1 MASRYTYDDFQKAAQ
16 SSGLAGQFSDADLKL
31 AQQNPDAGMSIL
43 KYKQDYK
50 NATTDE
56 ARALANMGAEGIRSS
71 YGGYTAGKQGANYY
85 LDALS
90 PKDFQSSAA
99 PTYQNSYADTISGL
113 LDKQLGYGSYSYG
126 EAQPEYTNRYDDTV
140 QDLLNQIVNRKDF
153 SYDPESD
160 QLYSQY
166 RKQYAREGQRA
177 TQDALGAAAA
187 ASGGIPSSYAVNAAS
202 QAGDYYASQM
212 TDKIPE
218 LYQLAYNKYMNDYN
232 MKLSDLGAV
241 QGAEQNDYDKYLN
254 ELQQYNTN
262 RSFDYQAWM
271 DEYNRLSNDLQT
283 ASGLEQLDY
292 TKYLN
297 DLNQYNTDRSFNYS
311 QLLDEVNSQTA
322 RRSEALNKALTAAE
336 LGDNSFL
343 NDMGINTDNN
353 PTDYERRYQLAQ
365 LAAQYGD
372 YSGLRELGINP
383 DAAALNKFNTTAAGK
398 TSSGG
403 TSSGGNSMT
412 LSRAKEYAKQGI
424 FTDAVLSTLR
434 NNGYND
440 EYLKAAYGYEPESNG
455 YQMTADDI
463 TELKKKFPNG
473 VIDEATWNSYV
484 NYGVSEAALTAAG
497 FTKSG
502 GTSSGG
508 NAANVTDYDSAI
520 AYMKAAG
527 VDGSVRSGL
536 MTKSEWSRRKASL
549 QQYGTGG
556 TEVKNYSSYADY
568 IKDYCEYAA
577 SK

>member
-1 MASRYTYDDFQKAAQ
+1 MASRYTYDDFQKAVQ
-16 SSGLAGQFSDADLKL
+16 SSGLGGQFSDADMKL
-31 AQQNPDAGMSIL
+31 AQKNPDAGMSIL
-43 KYKQDYK
+43 KYKQDYH

-56 ARALANMGAEGIRSS
+56 ARALANLGAEGIRSS
-71 YGGYTAGKQGANYY
+71 YGGYTGGQRGANFY
-85 LDALS
+85 LDPLS

-99 PTYQNSYADTISGL
+99 PTYKNNYADTISGL

-126 EAQPEYTNRYDDTV
+126 EAQPEYNNRYDATI
-140 QDLLNQIVNRKDF
+140 QDLLGQIVNRKDF
-153 SYDPESD
+153 SYNPEND

-166 RKQYAREGQRA
+166 RKQYTREGQRA

-187 ASGGIPSSYAVNAAS
+187 ASGGIPSSYAVNAAA

-241 QGAEQNDYDKYLN
+241 QGAEQSDYDKFLN
-254 ELQQYNTN
+254 EMQQYNTN
-262 RSFDYQAWM
+262 RAFDYQTWM
-271 DEYNRLSNDLQT
+271 DEYNRINNDLQT

-297 DLNQYNTDRSFNYS
+297 DMNQFNTDRSFNYG
-311 QLLDEVNSQTA
+311 QLLDEVNNQTA
-322 RRSEALNKALTAAE
+322 RRSEAMNKALTAAE

-343 NDMGINTDNN
+343 NNLGINTDNN

-383 DAAALNKFNTTAAGK
+383 DAAALNRFNTTAAGK
-398 TSSGG
+398 SSSGG
-403 TSSGGNSMT
+403 SRSSGGGGNTTPQETEMT
-412 LSRAKEYAKQGI
+412 GLSAQDIA
-424 FTDAVLSTLR
+424 A
-434 NNGYND
+434 
-440 EYLKAAYGYEPESNG
+440 LKAAYGTNIDADTWSSILQSNPG
-455 YQMTADDI
+455 I
-463 TELKKKFPNG
+463 TE
-473 VIDEATWNSYV
+473 AM
-484 NYGVSEAALTAAG
+484 LTQAG

-502 GTSSGG
+502 GDSGG
-508 NAANVTDYDSAI
+508 GNISGVTDYDSAI

-556 TEVKNYSSYADY
+556 TEVKNYNSYADY

>member
-1 MASRYTYDDFQKAAQ
+1 MVVLFALAHIGRNAQ
-16 SSGLAGQFSDADLKL
+16 GGSAHSGYAHQGRPQPRLAVVTSFRGVAQLIVHLRHSGLIR
-31 AQQNPDAGMSIL
+31 QNRHP
-43 KYKQDYK
+43 
-50 NATTDE
+50 
-56 ARALANMGAEGIRSS
+56 
-71 YGGYTAGKQGANYY
+71 
-85 LDALS
+85 
-90 PKDFQSSAA
+90 
-99 PTYQNSYADTISGL
+99 
-113 LDKQLGYGSYSYG
+113 GSYSYG
-126 EAQPEYTNRYDDTV
+126 EAQPEYNNRYDATI
-140 QDLLNQIVNRKDF
+140 QDLLGQIVNRKDF
-153 SYDPESD
+153 SYDPEND

-166 RKQYAREGQRA
+166 RKQYTREGQRA

-187 ASGGIPSSYAVNAAS
+187 ASGGIPSSYAVNAAA

-218 LYQLAYNKYMNDYN
+218 LYKLAYNKYMNDYN

-241 QGAEQNDYDKYLN
+241 QGAEQSDYDKFLN
-254 ELQQYNTN
+254 EMQQYNTN
-262 RSFDYQAWM
+262 RAFDYQAWM
-271 DEYNRLSNDLQT
+271 DEYNRINNDLQT

-297 DLNQYNTDRSFNYS
+297 DLNQFNTDRSFNYG
-311 QLLDEVNSQTA
+311 QLLDEVNNQTA
-322 RRSEALNKALTAAE
+322 RRSEAMNKALTAAE

-353 PTDYERRYQLAQ
+353 PADYERRYQLAQ

-383 DAAALNKFNTTAAGK
+383 DAAALNKFNTTVAGK
-398 TSSGG
+398 SSSGG
-403 TSSGGNSMT
+403 SRSSGGGGNTMPQET
-412 LSRAKEYAKQGI
+412 ETTGLSAQDIA
-424 FTDAVLSTLR
+424 A
-434 NNGYND
+434 
-440 EYLKAAYGYEPESNG
+440 LKAAYGTNIDADTWNGILQSNPG
-455 YQMTADDI
+455 I
-463 TELKKKFPNG
+463 TE
-473 VIDEATWNSYV
+473 AM
-484 NYGVSEAALTAAG
+484 LTQAG

-502 GTSSGG
+502 GDSGG
-508 NAANVTDYDSAI
+508 GNISGVTDYDSAI

-556 TEVKNYSSYADY
+556 TEVKNYNSYADY

>member
-1 MASRYTYDDFQKAAQ
+1 M
-16 SSGLAGQFSDADLKL
+16 
-31 AQQNPDAGMSIL
+31 
-43 KYKQDYK
+43 
-50 NATTDE
+50 
-56 ARALANMGAEGIRSS
+56 
-71 YGGYTAGKQGANYY
+71 
-85 LDALS
+85 
-90 PKDFQSSAA
+90 
-99 PTYQNSYADTISGL
+99 
-113 LDKQLGYGSYSYG
+113 DKQLGYGSYSYG
-126 EAQPEYTNRYDDTV
+126 EAQPEYNNRYDATI
-140 QDLLNQIVNRKDF
+140 QDLLDQIVNRKDF
-153 SYDPESD
+153 SYDPEND

-166 RKQYAREGQRA
+166 RKQYTREGQRA

-187 ASGGIPSSYAVNAAS
+187 ASGGIPSSYAVNAAA

-218 LYQLAYNKYMNDYN
+218 LYKLAYNKYMNDYN

-241 QGAEQNDYDKYLN
+241 QGAEQSDYDKFLN
-254 ELQQYNTN
+254 EMQQYNTN
-262 RSFDYQAWM
+262 RAFDYQAWM
-271 DEYNRLSNDLQT
+271 DEYNRINNDLQT

-297 DLNQYNTDRSFNYS
+297 DLNQFNTDRSFNYG
-311 QLLDEVNSQTA
+311 QLLDEVNNQTA
-322 RRSEALNKALTAAE
+322 RRSEAMNKALTAAE

-353 PTDYERRYQLAQ
+353 PADYERRYQLAQ

-398 TSSGG
+398 SSSGG
-403 TSSGGNSMT
+403 RRSSGGGGNTMPQET
-412 LSRAKEYAKQGI
+412 ETTGLSAQDIA
-424 FTDAVLSTLR
+424 A
-434 NNGYND
+434 
-440 EYLKAAYGYEPESNG
+440 LKAAYGTNID
-455 YQMTADDI
+455 AD
-463 TELKKKFPNG
+463 
-473 VIDEATWNSYV
+473 TWNSILQS
-484 NYGVSEAALTAAG
+484 NPGITEAMLTQAG

-502 GTSSGG
+502 GTTGGG
-508 NAANVTDYDSAI
+508 NISGVTDYDSAI

-527 VDGSVRSGL
+527 VDGGVRSGL

-556 TEVKNYSSYADY
+556 TEVKNYNSYADY

>member
-1 MASRYTYDDFQKAAQ
+1 MASRYTYDDFQKAVQ
-16 SSGLAGQFSDADLKL
+16 SSGLGGQFSDADMKL
-31 AQQNPDAGMSIL
+31 AQKNPDAGMSIL
-43 KYKQDYK
+43 KYKQDYH

-56 ARALANMGAEGIRSS
+56 ARALANLGAEGIRSS
-71 YGGYTAGKQGANYY
+71 YGGYTGGQRGANFY
-85 LDALS
+85 LDPLS
-90 PKDFQSSAA
+90 PKDFQSEKA
-99 PTYQNSYADTISGL
+99 PTYQNNYEGTIGGL
-113 LDKQLGYGSYSYG
+113 LDKQLGYGSFSYG
-126 EAQPEYTNRYDDTV
+126 EKQPEYTNRYDDTI
-140 QDLLNQIVNRKDF
+140 QDLLGQIVNRKDF
-153 SYDPESD
+153 SYDPEND

-187 ASGGIPSSYAVNAAS
+187 ASGGIPSSYAVSAAS

-241 QGAEQNDYDKYLN
+241 QGAEQSDYDKFLN
-254 ELQQYNTN
+254 EMQQYNTN
-262 RSFDYQAWM
+262 RAFDYQAWM
-271 DEYNRLSNDLQT
+271 DEYNRINNDLQT

-297 DLNQYNTDRSFNYS
+297 DMNQFNTDRSFNYG
-311 QLLDEVNSQTA
+311 QLLDEVNNQTA
-322 RRSEALNKALTAAE
+322 RRSEAMNKALTAAE

-343 NDMGINTDNN
+343 NNLGINTDNN

-383 DAAALNKFNTTAAGK
+383 DAAALNRFNTTAAGK
-398 TSSGG
+398 SSSGG
-403 TSSGGNSMT
+403 SRSGGGGGNT
-412 LSRAKEYAKQGI
+412 TPEQKTEGYQLTANDI
-424 FTDAVLSTLR
+424 STLK
-434 NNGYND
+434 N
-440 EYLKAAYGYEPESNG
+440 
-455 YQMTADDI
+455 
-463 TELKKKFPNG
+463 KFPDG

-484 NYGVSEAALTAAG
+484 NYGVSEATLKANG
-497 FTKSG
+497 FTKGGGNSG
-502 GTSSGG
+502 GG
-508 NAANVTDYDSAI
+508 NIASVTDYDSAI

-527 VDGSVRSGL
+527 VDGGVRSGL

-556 TEVKNYSSYADY
+556 TEVKNYNSYADY

>member
-1 MASRYTYDDFQKAAQ
+1 MANRYTYDDFRKAMQ
-16 SSGLAGQFSDADLKL
+16 SSGLGGQFSDADLKL

-50 NATTDE
+50 NAATDE
-56 ARALANMGAEGIRSS
+56 ARALANLGAEGIRSS
-71 YGGYTAGKQGANYY
+71 YGGYTGGQRGANFY
-85 LDALS
+85 LDPLS

-99 PTYQNSYADTISGL
+99 PTYKNNYADTIGGL

-126 EAQPEYTNRYDDTV
+126 ETQPEYNNRYDATI
-140 QDLLNQIVNRKDF
+140 QDLLDQIVNRKDF
-153 SYDPESD
+153 SYDPEND

-166 RKQYAREGQRA
+166 RKQYTREGQRA

-187 ASGGIPSSYAVNAAS
+187 ASGGIPSSYAVNAAA

-241 QGAEQNDYDKYLN
+241 QGAEQSDYDKFLN
-254 ELQQYNTN
+254 EMQQYNTN
-262 RSFDYQAWM
+262 RAFDYQAWM
-271 DEYNRLSNDLQT
+271 DEYNRINNDLQT

-297 DLNQYNTDRSFNYS
+297 DLNQYNTDRSFNYG
-311 QLLDEVNSQTA
+311 QLLDEVNNQTA
-322 RRSEALNKALTAAE
+322 RRSEAMNKALTAAE

-343 NDMGINTDNN
+343 NDLGINTDNN

-398 TSSGG
+398 SSSGG
-403 TSSGGNSMT
+403 SRSGGGNT
-412 LSRAKEYAKQGI
+412 TPEQKTEGYQLTANDI
-424 FTDAVLSTLR
+424 STL
-434 NNGYND
+434 
-440 EYLKAAYGYEPESNG
+440 KS
-455 YQMTADDI
+455 
-463 TELKKKFPNG
+463 KFPNG
-473 VIDEATWNSYV
+473 VIDEATWNSYL
-484 NYGVSEAALTAAG
+484 NYGVSEATLKANG
-497 FTKSG
+497 FSKGGGNSG
-502 GTSSGG
+502 GGNISG
-508 NAANVTDYDSAI
+508 VTDYDSAI

-556 TEVKNYSSYADY
+556 TEVKNYNSYADY

>member
-1 MASRYTYDDFQKAAQ
+1 M
-16 SSGLAGQFSDADLKL
+16 
-31 AQQNPDAGMSIL
+31 
-43 KYKQDYK
+43 
-50 NATTDE
+50 
-56 ARALANMGAEGIRSS
+56 
-71 YGGYTAGKQGANYY
+71 
-85 LDALS
+85 
-90 PKDFQSSAA
+90 
-99 PTYQNSYADTISGL
+99 
-113 LDKQLGYGSYSYG
+113 
-126 EAQPEYTNRYDDTV
+126 
-140 QDLLNQIVNRKDF
+140 NRKDF
-153 SYDPESD
+153 SYDPEND

-166 RKQYAREGQRA
+166 RKQYTREGQRA

-187 ASGGIPSSYAVNAAS
+187 ASGGIPSSYAVNAAA

-241 QGAEQNDYDKYLN
+241 QGAEQNDYDKFLN
-254 ELQQYNTN
+254 EMQQYNTN
-262 RSFDYQAWM
+262 RAFDYQTWM
-271 DEYNRLSNDLQT
+271 DEYNRINNDLQT

-297 DLNQYNTDRSFNYS
+297 DLNQFNTDRSFNYG
-311 QLLDEVNSQTA
+311 QLLDEVNNQTA
-322 RRSEALNKALTAAE
+322 RRSEAMNKALTAAE

-343 NDMGINTDNN
+343 NNLGINTDNN

-383 DAAALNKFNTTAAGK
+383 DAAALNRFNTTAAGK
-398 TSSGG
+398 SSSGG
-403 TSSGGNSMT
+403 SRSSGGGGNTTPQETEMT
-412 LSRAKEYAKQGI
+412 GLSAQDIA
-424 FTDAVLSTLR
+424 A
-434 NNGYND
+434 
-440 EYLKAAYGYEPESNG
+440 LKAAYGTNIDADTWSSILQSNPG
-455 YQMTADDI
+455 I
-463 TELKKKFPNG
+463 TE
-473 VIDEATWNSYV
+473 AM
-484 NYGVSEAALTAAG
+484 LTQAG

-502 GTSSGG
+502 GDSGG
-508 NAANVTDYDSAI
+508 GNISGVTDYDSAI

-556 TEVKNYSSYADY
+556 TEVKNYNSYADY

>member
-1 MASRYTYDDFQKAAQ
+1 MASRYTYDDFQKAVQ
-16 SSGLAGQFSDADLKL
+16 SSGLGGQFSDADMKL
-31 AQQNPDAGMSIL
+31 AQKNPDAGMSIL
-43 KYKQDYK
+43 KYKQDYH

-56 ARALANMGAEGIRSS
+56 ARALANLGAEGIRSS
-71 YGGYTAGKQGANYY
+71 YGGYTGGQRGENFY
-85 LDALS
+85 LDPLS

-99 PTYQNSYADTISGL
+99 PTYKNNYADTISGL
-113 LDKQLGYGSYSYG
+113 LDKQLGYGSFSYG
-126 EAQPEYTNRYDDTV
+126 EKQPEYTNRYDDTI
-140 QDLLNQIVNRKDF
+140 QDLLGQIVNRKDF
-153 SYDPESD
+153 SYDPEND

-187 ASGGIPSSYAVNAAS
+187 ASGGIPSSYAVSAAA

-241 QGAEQNDYDKYLN
+241 QGAEKNDYDKFLN
-254 ELQQYNTN
+254 EMQQYNTN
-262 RSFDYQAWM
+262 RAFDYQAWM
-271 DEYNRLSNDLQT
+271 DEYNRINNDLQT
-283 ASGLEQLDY
+283 ASKLEQLDY

-297 DLNQYNTDRSFNYS
+297 DLNQFNTDRSFNYG

-322 RRSEALNKALTAAE
+322 RRNEAMNKALTAAQM
-336 LGDNSFL
+336 GDNSFL

-353 PTDYERRYQLAQ
+353 PADYERRYQLAQ

-383 DAAALNKFNTTAAGK
+383 DAAALNRFNTTAAGK
-398 TSSGG
+398 SHSGG
-403 TSSGGNSMT
+403 SRSGGNMK
-412 LSRAKEYAKQGI
+412 LSQAKEYAKQGV
-424 FTDAVLSTLR
+424 FTDEVLSVLR
-434 NNGYND
+434 GNGYSD
-440 EYLKAAYGYEPESNG
+440 EYLKAAYGYEPETAG
-455 YQMTADDI
+455 YQMSADDI
-463 TELKKKFPNG
+463 AKLKGVFPDG

-484 NYGVSEAALTAAG
+484 NYGVSEATLKANG
-497 FTKSG
+497 FTKGSGTSG
-502 GTSSGG
+502 GGNISG
-508 NAANVTDYDSAI
+508 VTDYDSAI

-556 TEVKNYSSYADY
+556 TEVKNYNSYADY

>member
-1 MASRYTYDDFQKAAQ
+1 MANRYTYDDFQKAMQ
-16 SSGLAGQFSDADLKL
+16 SSGLGGQFSDADLKL

-56 ARALANMGAEGIRSS
+56 ARALANLGAEGIRSS
-71 YGGYTAGKQGANYY
+71 YGGYTGGQRGANFY
-85 LDALS
+85 LDPLS

-99 PTYQNSYADTISGL
+99 PTYNNNYADTISGL

-126 EAQPEYTNRYDDTV
+126 EAQPEYNNRYDATI
-140 QDLLNQIVNRKDF
+140 QDLLDQIVNRKDF
-153 SYDPESD
+153 SYDPEND

-166 RKQYAREGQRA
+166 RKQYTREGQRA

-187 ASGGIPSSYAVNAAS
+187 ASGGIPSSYAVNAAA

-241 QGAEQNDYDKYLN
+241 QGAEQSDYDKFLN
-254 ELQQYNTN
+254 EMQQYNTN
-262 RSFDYQAWM
+262 RAFDYQAWM
-271 DEYNRLSNDLQT
+271 DEYNRINNDLQT

-297 DLNQYNTDRSFNYS
+297 DLNQYNTDRSFNYG
-311 QLLDEVNSQTA
+311 QLLDEVNNQTA
-322 RRSEALNKALTAAE
+322 RRSEAMNKALTAAE

-343 NDMGINTDNN
+343 NDLGINTDNN

-383 DAAALNKFNTTAAGK
+383 DAAALNRFNTTAAGK
-398 TSSGG
+398 SSSGG
-403 TSSGGNSMT
+403 SRSGGGGGNT
-412 LSRAKEYAKQGI
+412 TPEQKTEGYQLTANDI
-424 FTDAVLSTLR
+424 STLK
-434 NNGYND
+434 N
-440 EYLKAAYGYEPESNG
+440 
-455 YQMTADDI
+455 
-463 TELKKKFPNG
+463 KFPDG

-484 NYGVSEAALTAAG
+484 NYGVSEATLKANG
-497 FTKSG
+497 FTKGGGNSG
-502 GTSSGG
+502 GG
-508 NAANVTDYDSAI
+508 NIASVTDYDSAI

-527 VDGSVRSGL
+527 VDGGVRSGL

-556 TEVKNYSSYADY
+556 TEVKNYNSYADY

>member
-1 MASRYTYDDFQKAAQ
+1 MANRYTYDDFQKAMQ
-16 SSGLAGQFSDADLKL
+16 SSGLGGQFSDADLKL

-50 NATTDE
+50 NAATDE
-56 ARALANMGAEGIRSS
+56 ARALANLGAEGIRSS
-71 YGGYTAGKQGANYY
+71 YGGYTGGQRGANFY
-85 LDALS
+85 LDPLS

-99 PTYQNSYADTISGL
+99 PTYKNNYADTISGL
-113 LDKQLGYGSYSYG
+113 LDKQLGYGSFSYG
-126 EAQPEYTNRYDDTV
+126 EAQPEYNNRYDATI
-140 QDLLNQIVNRKDF
+140 QDLLDQIVNRKDF
-153 SYDPESD
+153 SYDPEND

-166 RKQYAREGQRA
+166 RKQYTREGQRA
-177 TQDALGAAAA
+177 TQDALGAAAG
-187 ASGGIPSSYAVNAAS
+187 ASGGIPSSYAVNAAA

-212 TDKIPE
+212 TDKIQE

-241 QGAEQNDYDKYLN
+241 QGAEQSDYDKFLN
-254 ELQQYNTN
+254 EMQQYNTN
-262 RSFDYQAWM
+262 RAFDYQAWM
-271 DEYNRLSNDLQT
+271 DEYNRINNDLQT

-297 DLNQYNTDRSFNYS
+297 DLNQFNTDRSFNYG

-322 RRSEALNKALTAAE
+322 RRSEAMNKALTAAE

-343 NDMGINTDNN
+343 NDLGINTDNN

-383 DAAALNKFNTTAAGK
+383 DAAALNRFNTTAAGK
-398 TSSGG
+398 SSSGG
-403 TSSGGNSMT
+403 SRSGGNMK
-412 LSRAKEYAKQGI
+412 LSQAKEYAKQGV
-424 FTDAVLSTLR
+424 FTDEVLSVLR
-434 NNGYND
+434 SNGYSD
-440 EYLKAAYGYEPESNG
+440 EYLKAAYGYEPETAG
-455 YQMTADDI
+455 YQMSADDI
-463 TELKKKFPNG
+463 AKLKGMFPNG
-473 VIDEATWNSYV
+473 VIDEATWNSYL
-484 NYGVSEAALTAAG
+484 NYGVSEETLKANG
-497 FTKSG
+497 FTKGG
-502 GTSSGG
+502 GTSGGG
-508 NAANVTDYDSAI
+508 NISGVTDYDSAI

-527 VDGSVRSGL
+527 VDGGVRSGL

-556 TEVKNYSSYADY
+556 TEVKNYNSYADY

>member
-1 MASRYTYDDFQKAAQ
+1 MANRYTYDDFQKAMQ
-16 SSGLAGQFSDADLKL
+16 SSGLGGQFSDADLKL

-56 ARALANMGAEGIRSS
+56 ARALANLGAEGIRSS
-71 YGGYTAGKQGANYY
+71 YGGYTGGQRGANFY
-85 LDALS
+85 LDPLS

-99 PTYQNSYADTISGL
+99 PTYKNNYADTIGGL

-126 EAQPEYTNRYDDTV
+126 ETQPEYNNRYDATI
-140 QDLLNQIVNRKDF
+140 QDLLDQIVNRKDF
-153 SYDPESD
+153 SYDPEND

-166 RKQYAREGQRA
+166 RKQYTREGQRA

-187 ASGGIPSSYAVNAAS
+187 ASGGIPSSYAVNAAA

-241 QGAEQNDYDKYLN
+241 QGAEQSDYDKFLN
-254 ELQQYNTN
+254 EMQQYNTN
-262 RSFDYQAWM
+262 RAFDYQAWM
-271 DEYNRLSNDLQT
+271 DEYNRINNDLQT

-292 TKYLN
+292 TKHLN
-297 DLNQYNTDRSFNYS
+297 DLNQFNTDRSFNYG
-311 QLLDEVNSQTA
+311 QLLDEVNNQTA
-322 RRSEALNKALTAAE
+322 RRSEAMNKALTAAE

-343 NDMGINTDNN
+343 NDLGINTDNN

-383 DAAALNKFNTTAAGK
+383 DAAALNKFNTKAAGK
-398 TSSGG
+398 SSSGG
-403 TSSGGNSMT
+403 SRSGGGNT
-412 LSRAKEYAKQGI
+412 TPEQKTEGYQLTANDI
-424 FTDAVLSTLR
+424 STL
-434 NNGYND
+434 
-440 EYLKAAYGYEPESNG
+440 KS
-455 YQMTADDI
+455 
-463 TELKKKFPNG
+463 KFPNG
-473 VIDEATWNSYV
+473 VIDEATWNSYL
-484 NYGVSEAALTAAG
+484 NYGVSEATLKANG
-497 FTKSG
+497 FSKGGGNSG
-502 GTSSGG
+502 GGNISG
-508 NAANVTDYDSAI
+508 VTDYDSAI

-556 TEVKNYSSYADY
+556 TEVKNYNSYADY

>member
-1 MASRYTYDDFQKAAQ
+1 MASRYTYDDFQKAVQ
-16 SSGLAGQFSDADLKL
+16 SSGLGGQFSDADMKL
-31 AQQNPDAGMSIL
+31 AQKNPDAGMSIL

-50 NATTDE
+50 NAATDE
-56 ARALANMGAEGIRSS
+56 ARALANLGAEGIRSS
-71 YGGYTAGKQGANYY
+71 YGNYTGGGAGSQFY
-85 LDALS
+85 LDPLS
-90 PKDFQSSAA
+90 PNSFQQDAK
-99 PTYQNSYADTISGL
+99 PTYSSNRTGL
-113 LDKQLGYGSYSYG
+113 VDDLLNKQLGYGSFSYG
-126 EAQPEYTNRYDDTV
+126 EKQPEYTNRYDDTI
-140 QDLLNQIVNRKDF
+140 QDLLGQIVNRKDF
-153 SYDPESD
+153 SYDPEND

-187 ASGGIPSSYAVNAAS
+187 ASGGIPSSYAVSAAS

-241 QGAEQNDYDKYLN
+241 QGAEKNDYDKYLN

-262 RSFDYQAWM
+262 RNFDYQTWA
-271 DEYNRLSNDLQT
+271 DAYSRIANDVQT
-283 ASGLEQLDY
+283 ASALEQLDY

-297 DLNQYNTDRSFNYS
+297 ELNQYNTDRSFSYQN
-311 QLLDEVNSQTA
+311 LLDEINQQTGL
-322 RRSEALNKALTAAE
+322 RGEALEK
-336 LGDNSFL
+336 
-343 NDMGINTDNN
+343 
-353 PTDYERRYQLAQ
+353 AQ

-383 DAAALNKFNTTAAGK
+383 DAAALNRFNTTAAGK
-398 TSSGG
+398 PSSRESQ
-403 TSSGGNSMT
+403 SSEDDGNT
-412 LSRAKEYAKQGI
+412 TPQETETTGLSAQDIAK
-424 FTDAVLSTLR
+424 
-434 NNGYND
+434 
-440 EYLKAAYGYEPESNG
+440 LKAAYGTSIDADTWNGILQSNPG
-455 YQMTADDI
+455 I
-463 TELKKKFPNG
+463 TE
-473 VIDEATWNSYV
+473 AM
-484 NYGVSEAALTAAG
+484 LTQAG

-502 GTSSGG
+502 GDSGG
-508 NAANVTDYDSAI
+508 GNVSGVTDYDSAI

-536 MTKSEWSRRKASL
+536 MTKSEWSRRKTSL

-556 TEVKNYSSYADY
+556 AEVKNYNSYADY

>member
-1 MASRYTYDDFQKAAQ
+1 M
-16 SSGLAGQFSDADLKL
+16 
-31 AQQNPDAGMSIL
+31 
-43 KYKQDYK
+43 
-50 NATTDE
+50 
-56 ARALANMGAEGIRSS
+56 
-71 YGGYTAGKQGANYY
+71 
-85 LDALS
+85 
-90 PKDFQSSAA
+90 
-99 PTYQNSYADTISGL
+99 
-113 LDKQLGYGSYSYG
+113 DKQLGYGSYSYG
-126 EAQPEYTNRYDDTV
+126 EAQPEYNNRYDATI
-140 QDLLNQIVNRKDF
+140 QDLLGQIVNRKDF
-153 SYDPESD
+153 SYDPEND

-166 RKQYAREGQRA
+166 RKQYTREGQRA

-187 ASGGIPSSYAVNAAS
+187 ASGGIPSSYAVNAAA

-241 QGAEQNDYDKYLN
+241 QGAEQSDYDKFLN
-254 ELQQYNTN
+254 EMQQYNTN
-262 RSFDYQAWM
+262 RAFDYQAWM
-271 DEYNRLSNDLQT
+271 DEYNRINNDLQT

-297 DLNQYNTDRSFNYS
+297 DMNQFNTDRSFNYG
-311 QLLDEVNSQTA
+311 QLLDEVNNQTA
-322 RRSEALNKALTAAE
+322 RRSEAMNKALTAAE

-353 PTDYERRYQLAQ
+353 PADYERRYQLAQ

-398 TSSGG
+398 SSSGG
-403 TSSGGNSMT
+403 SRSSGRGGNTMPQET
-412 LSRAKEYAKQGI
+412 ETTGLSAQDIA
-424 FTDAVLSTLR
+424 A
-434 NNGYND
+434 
-440 EYLKAAYGYEPESNG
+440 LKAAYGTNID
-455 YQMTADDI
+455 AD
-463 TELKKKFPNG
+463 
-473 VIDEATWNSYV
+473 TWNSILQS
-484 NYGVSEAALTAAG
+484 NPGITEAMLTQAG
-497 FTKSG
+497 FIKSG
-502 GTSSGG
+502 GTTGGG
-508 NAANVTDYDSAI
+508 NISGVTDYDSAI

-527 VDGSVRSGL
+527 VDGGVRSGL

-556 TEVKNYSSYADY
+556 TEVKNYNSYADY